1 MDLGWGGPTVTAASV
16 SMFPSKAF
24 FFSQEGRGELPAAAI
39 PIPIMM
45 GVDIAEDGGGG
56 GVGGSGLLDLGHL
69 VAFGPIYLIGF
80 SLSFFSS

>member
-1 MDLGWGGPTVTAASV
+1 
-16 SMFPSKAF
+16 
-24 FFSQEGRGELPAAAI
+24 
-39 PIPIMM
+39 MM

-80 SLSFFSS
+80 SLFFSS